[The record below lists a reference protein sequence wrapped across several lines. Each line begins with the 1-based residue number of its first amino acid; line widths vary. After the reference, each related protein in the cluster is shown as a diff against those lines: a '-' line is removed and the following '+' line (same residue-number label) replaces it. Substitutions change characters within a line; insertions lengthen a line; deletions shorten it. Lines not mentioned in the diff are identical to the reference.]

1 MKNSSQNTNLR
12 FKSDLPNMKNTN
24 SLKFIALSG
33 TTGVTENL
41 YVYEYGNDMI
51 VVDCGVGFPDSDMF
65 GVDLVIPD
73 FSYIIQN
80 KNKLRGVLISHA
92 HEDHLGALPFLL
104 KEVNTTVYSTK
115 LVAGF
120 IQDKFNDYGT
130 QGASLKIFDPDRD
143 ILTLGVFKV
152 TPFRV
157 AHSVPDGV
165 GYCIDTPEGKLF
177 HVPDYK
183 FDWTPV
189 DGRPFDA
196 VKAASLAS
204 GGTLALASDSLGAT
218 TPGYTESEKAIEQRI
233 EAVGRNIKGKIYLT
247 TISSNISRM
256 QQTINVAQKLGRK
269 VVLIGRSIEKK
280 AEIAQKLGYLFYPQ
294 GVVINSKQAGK
305 LSGDKLIYIISGC
318 YGQPGSALY
327 RLALGEH
334 NFLKI
339 NKGDAVIFSADP
351 GPPGSKGSIDFLVD
365 KFIESDVDVHYYD
378 MQEDL
383 HVSGHGSQK
392 DIEML
397 FALIKP
403 KYYIPIG
410 GTIRHMRAYSLIAQS
425 MGAKEENVLALKDGD
440 IVEFSNQYAKKSGH
454 IHVKSVLVDG
464 LGIGDVGNTVLRD
477 RHILSKEGIVIVLVH
492 FDRNEKAIVDA
503 PELLSRGFVF
513 EQKYGRILDD
523 ASRDLAGEFGK
534 RKSIDANVIKNTS
547 IDFLEKYFAQKT
559 GRRPMI
565 LPVVVEL

>member
-1 MKNSSQNTNLR
+1 
-12 FKSDLPNMKNTN
+12 
-24 SLKFIALSG
+24 
-33 TTGVTENL
+33 
-41 YVYEYGNDMI
+41 MI
-51 VVDCGVGFPDSDMF
+51 VVDCGVGFPDSEMF

-73 FSYIIQN
+73 FSYIVQN
-80 KNKLRGVLISHA
+80 KQKLRGILISHG

-104 KEVNTTVYSTK
+104 KEVNTPIYSTK

-120 IQDKFNDYGT
+120 IQDKFNDYGVK
-130 QGASLKIFDPDRD
+130 GVNVKIFDPDRD
-143 ILTLGVFKV
+143 VLGIGVFKV

-165 GYCIDTPEGKLF
+165 GYCIDTPEGKMF

-189 DGRPFDA
+189 DGKPFDV

-204 GGTLALASDSLGAT
+204 GGVLALASDSLGAT
-218 TPGYTESEKAIEQRI
+218 TPGYTESEKAIEKRI
-233 EAVGRNIKGKIYLT
+233 ESVVRDVSGKVYFT

-256 QQTINVAQKLGRK
+256 QQAINVAQKLGKK

-280 AEIAQKLGYLFYPQ
+280 AEIAKNLGLLVYPQ
-294 GVVINSKQAGK
+294 GVVVRSREAKRFPGN
-305 LSGDKLIYIISGC
+305 KLIYIISGC
-318 YGQPGSALY
+318 YGQAGSALY

-334 NFLKI
+334 EYLSVG
-339 NKGDAVIFSADP
+339 KGDAVIFSADP

-365 KFIESDVDVHYYD
+365 KFIELDVDVHYYD

-397 FALIKP
+397 FALVRP
-403 KYYIPIG
+403 KYFIPIG

-425 MGAKEENVLALKDGD
+425 MGAPEENVFSLKDGD
-440 IVEFSNQYAKKSGH
+440 VLEFSNQNVRKGTR

-477 RHILSKEGIVIVLVH
+477 RHILSKEGIVIVLVQ
-492 FDRNEKAIVDA
+492 FDKNDQEITDM
-503 PELLSRGFVF
+503 PELISRGFVF
-513 EQKYGRILDD
+513 EKKYGQILDQA
-523 ASRDLAGEFGK
+523 ASDLMGEFK
-534 RKSIDANVIKNTS
+534 NKKEVNSNVIRNTS
-547 IDFLEKYFAQKT
+547 IDYLEKYFFNKT

-565 LPVVVEL
+565 LPLVVEV

>member
-1 MKNSSQNTNLR
+1 M
-12 FKSDLPNMKNTN
+12 N
-24 SLKFIALSG
+24 SLKFIAISG

-51 VVDCGVGFPDSDMF
+51 VVDCGVGFPDSEMF

-73 FSYIIQN
+73 FSYVIQN
-80 KNKLRGVLISHA
+80 KNKLRGILISHG
-92 HEDHLGALPFLL
+92 HEDHLGALPYLL
-104 KEVNTTVYSTK
+104 KEVDAPIYATK

-120 IQDKFNDYGT
+120 IQEKFDDYGAK
-130 QGASLKIFDPDRD
+130 GANLKVFDPDRD
-143 ILTLGVFKV
+143 QITLGVFKV

-165 GYCIDTPEGKLF
+165 GYCIDTPEGKIF

-196 VKAASLAS
+196 VKVASLAS
-204 GGTLALASDSLGAT
+204 QGALALASDSLGAT
-218 TPGYTESEKAIEQRI
+218 TPGYTESESAIEGRI
-233 EAVGRNIKGKIYLT
+233 ENIARDVKGKIYLT

-256 QQTINVAQKLGRK
+256 QQTINAAIHLGRK
-269 VVLIGRSIEKK
+269 VVLIGRSIERK
-280 AEIAQKLGYLFYPQ
+280 AQIAKDLGFLNYPE
-294 GVVINSKQAGK
+294 GSVIRNKQVGK
-305 LSGDKLIYIISGC
+305 LPPDKLLYIISGC

-327 RLALGEH
+327 RLSLGEH
-334 NFLKI
+334 DFLSI
-339 NKGDAVIFSADP
+339 GKGDVVIFSADP

-365 KFIESDVDVHYYD
+365 KFIEMDVDVHYYD

-397 FALIKP
+397 FALVKP

-410 GTIRHMRAYSLIAQS
+410 GTVRHMRAYSLIAQS
-425 MGAKEENVLALKDGD
+425 MGAKDTDVLELRDGD
-440 IVEFSNQYAKKSGH
+440 IVEFANQTARRAGH
-454 IHVKSVLVDG
+454 LHVKSVLIDG

-477 RHILSKEGIVIVLVH
+477 RHILSKEGIVIALIQ
-492 FDRNEKAIVDA
+492 FF
-503 PELLSRGFVF
+503 S
-513 EQKYGRILDD
+513 
-523 ASRDLAGEFGK
+523 
-534 RKSIDANVIKNTS
+534 
-547 IDFLEKYFAQKT
+547 
-559 GRRPMI
+559 
-565 LPVVVEL
+565 

>member
-1 MKNSSQNTNLR
+1 MKPTV
-12 FKSDLPNMKNTN
+12 
-24 SLKFIALSG
+24 KFIALSG

-73 FSYIIQN
+73 FSYIVQN
-80 KNKLRGVLISHA
+80 KSKLRGILISHA

-104 KEVNTTVYSTK
+104 KEVNTTIYSTK

-120 IQDKFNDYGT
+120 IQDKFDDYGT
-130 QGASLKIFDPDRD
+130 QGGSLKVFDPERD
-143 ILTLGVFKV
+143 VLTLGVFKI

-165 GYCIDTPEGKLF
+165 GFCIDTPEGKMF

-196 VKAASLAS
+196 VKVASLAS
-204 GGTLALASDSLGAT
+204 GGALSLASDSLGAT
-218 TPGYTESEKAIEQRI
+218 TPGYTESEKEIEERI
-233 EAVGRNIKGKIYLT
+233 EAVGRNVKGKIYLT

-256 QQTINVAQKLGRK
+256 QQTINAAQRLGRK
-269 VVLIGRSIEKK
+269 VVLVGRSIERK

-294 GVVINSKQAGK
+294 GVVLRSKQAGK
-305 LSGDKLIYIISGC
+305 LPGDKLIYIISGC

-327 RLALGEH
+327 RLSLGEH
-334 NFLKI
+334 TFLSI
-339 NKGDAVIFSADP
+339 GKGDAVIFSADP
-351 GPPGSKGSIDFLVD
+351 GPPGSKHSIDFLVD
-365 KFIESDVDVHYYD
+365 KFIESEVDVHYYD

-392 DIEML
+392 DIELL

-403 KYYIPIG
+403 KYFIPIG

-425 MGAKEENVLALKDGD
+425 MGAKEEEVLALKDGD
-440 IVEFSNQYAKKSGH
+440 VVEFNNQNAKKSGH

-477 RHILSKEGIVIVLVH
+477 RHILSKEGIVIALFH
-492 FDRNEKAIVDA
+492 FDRNDRVIVDM

-513 EQKYGRILDD
+513 EQKFGRILDE
-523 ASRDLAGEFGK
+523 ASRDLISEFQK
-534 RKSIDANVIKNTS
+534 RKTLDVSIIKNTA
-547 IDFLEKYFAQKT
+547 IDFLEKYFFEKT

-565 LPVVVEL
+565 LPVVVEV

>member
-1 MKNSSQNTNLR
+1 MK
-12 FKSDLPNMKNTN
+12 P

-33 TTGVTENL
+33 TTDVTENL

-51 VVDCGVGFPDSDMF
+51 VVDCGVGFPDSEMF

-73 FSYIIQN
+73 FTYIIQN
-80 KNKLRGVLISHA
+80 KQKLRGILISHG

-104 KEVNTTVYSTK
+104 KDVNVPIYSTK

-120 IQDKFNDYGT
+120 IQDKFDDYGMRGV
-130 QGASLKIFDPDRD
+130 QLKVFDPDRD
-143 ILTLGVFKV
+143 VISLGVFKI

-165 GYCIDTPEGKLF
+165 GYCIDTPEGKMF

-189 DGRPFDA
+189 DGRPFD
-196 VKAASLAS
+196 VGKVASLAS
-204 GGTLALASDSLGAT
+204 SGALALASDSLGASN
-218 TPGYTESEKAIEQRI
+218 PGYTESEKAIEERI
-233 EAVGRNIKGKIYLT
+233 ENVSREAKGKIYFT

-256 QQTINVAQKLGRK
+256 QQMINAAGHLGRK

-280 AEIAQKLGYLFYPQ
+280 AEIARDLGFLFFPE
-294 GVVINSKQAGK
+294 GVVVRSKQAAK
-305 LSGDKLIYIISGC
+305 FRPDQLVYIISGC

-327 RLALGEH
+327 RLALGQH
-334 NFLKI
+334 DYLSI
-339 NKGDAVIFSADP
+339 GKGDAVIFSADP
-351 GPPGSKGSIDFLVD
+351 GPPGSKNSIDFLVD

-397 FALIKP
+397 FALVKP
-403 KYYIPIG
+403 KYFIPIG
-410 GTIRHMRAYSLIAQS
+410 GTIRHMRAYGLIAQS
-425 MGAKEENVLALKDGD
+425 MGAKESDTLALKDGD
-440 IVEFSNQYAKKSGH
+440 IVEFSGQNARRSGH

-477 RHILSKEGIVIVLVH
+477 RHILSKEGIVIALVH
-492 FDRNEKAIVDA
+492 FDRNEKVIMDV

-513 EQKYGRILDD
+513 EQKYGKILDD
-523 ASRDLAGEFGK
+523 ASRDLVGEFQR
-534 RKSIDANVIKNTS
+534 RKVKDVNVIRNTA
-547 IDFLEKYFAQKT
+547 IDFLEKYFYEKT
-559 GRRPMI
+559 RRRPMI
-565 LPVVVEL
+565 LPVVVEV

>member
-1 MKNSSQNTNLR
+1 MK
-12 FKSDLPNMKNTN
+12 P

-51 VVDCGVGFPDSDMF
+51 VVDCGVGFPETEMF

-80 KNKLRGVLISHA
+80 AHKLRGILISHG

-104 KEVNTTVYSTK
+104 KDIKTTVHASK

-120 IQDKFNDYGT
+120 IKEKLEDNEMDTNCVKV
-130 QGASLKIFDPDRD
+130 FDPDRD
-143 ILTLGVFKV
+143 VLSLGVFKV

-165 GYCIDTPEGKLF
+165 GFCIDTPEGKLF

-196 VKAASLAS
+196 VKVATLAS
-204 GGTLALASDSLGAT
+204 GGALALASDSLGANS
-218 TPGYTESEKAIEQRI
+218 PGFTESERAIEEKI
-233 EAVGRNIKGKIYLT
+233 EAVGRNIKGRIYLT

-256 QQTINVAQKLGRK
+256 QQTINVAERLGRK

-280 AEIAQKLGYLFYPQ
+280 AEIAKDLGFLHYSN
-294 GVVINSKQAGK
+294 GVVIRSKQAAHLK
-305 LSGDKLIYIISGC
+305 PESLIYIISGC

-327 RLALGEH
+327 RLATGDH
-334 NFLKI
+334 DFLRI
-339 NKGDAVIFSADP
+339 TKGDAVIFSADP
-351 GPPGSKGSIDFLVD
+351 GPPGSKGGIDFLVD
-365 KFIESDVDVHYYD
+365 KFIELGVDVHYYD

-383 HVSGHGSQK
+383 HVSGHGSMK
-392 DIEML
+392 DIELL
-397 FALIKP
+397 FALVKP

-425 MGAKEENVLALKDGD
+425 MGAKESDVLSLGAGD
-440 IVEFSNQYAKKSGH
+440 IVDFSNQNARRAGRVA
-454 IHVKSVLVDG
+454 VKEVLVDG
-464 LGIGDVGNTVLRD
+464 LGIGDVGSVVLRD
-477 RHILSKEGIVIVLVH
+477 RKTLSKEGIVVAVIH
-492 FDRNEKAIVDA
+492 YDRNRKMAVDM
-503 PELLSRGFVF
+503 PEIISRGFVF
-513 EQKYGRILDD
+513 EEKYGRILDE
-523 ASRDLAGEFGK
+523 SGRDLAKAMQRGK
-534 RKSIDANVIKNTS
+534 AVNPVMIKNIT
-547 IDFLEKYFAQKT
+547 IDFLEKYFFQKT
-559 GRRPMI
+559 GRRPMV
-565 LPVVVEL
+565 LPVVVEV

>member
-1 MKNSSQNTNLR
+1 MKNS
-12 FKSDLPNMKNTN
+12 N

-51 VVDCGVGFPDSDMF
+51 VVDCGVGFPDSEMF

-73 FSYIIQN
+73 FSYVIQN
-80 KNKLRGVLISHA
+80 KNKLRGILISHA

-104 KEVNTTVYSTK
+104 KEVNTTIYSTK

-120 IQDKFNDYGT
+120 IQDKFDDYGT
-130 QGASLKIFDPDRD
+130 RGGTLRVFDPDRD
-143 ILTLGVFKV
+143 VLSLGVFKV

-165 GYCIDTPEGKLF
+165 GFCIDTPEGKLF

-196 VKAASLAS
+196 VKVASLAS
-204 GGTLALASDSLGAT
+204 GGALALASDSLGAT
-218 TPGYTESEKAIEQRI
+218 TPGYTESEKAIEEKI
-233 EAVGRNIKGKIYLT
+233 EGIARNVKGKIYFT

-256 QQTINVAQKLGRK
+256 QQTINAAQRLGRK

-280 AEIAQKLGYLFYPQ
+280 AEIARKLGYLFYPQ
-294 GVVINSKQAGK
+294 GVVIESRQATK
-305 LSGDKLIYIISGC
+305 VPPSQVIYIISGC

-334 NFLKI
+334 KLLKAE
-339 NKGDAVIFSADP
+339 KGDAVIFSADP

-365 KFIESDVDVHYYD
+365 KFIEADVDVHYYD

-397 FALIKP
+397 FALVKP
-403 KYYIPIG
+403 KYFIPIG

-425 MGAKEENVLALKDGD
+425 MGTKEEEVLALKDGD
-440 IVEFSNQYAKKSGH
+440 IVEFSGQTAKKSGH

-477 RHILSKEGIVIVLVH
+477 RHILSKEGIVIALVH
-492 FDRNEKAIVDA
+492 FDRDERVMVDV

-513 EQKYGRILDD
+513 EQKYGRILDE
-523 ASRDLAGEFGK
+523 AAKDLSGELRK
-534 RKSIDANVIKNTS
+534 RKTIDPNVIRNTA
-547 IDFLEKYFAQKT
+547 IDFLEKYFFEKT

-565 LPVVVEL
+565 LPVVVEV

>member
-1 MKNSSQNTNLR
+1 MKPTV
-12 FKSDLPNMKNTN
+12 
-24 SLKFIALSG
+24 KFIALSG

-41 YVYEYGNDMI
+41 YVYESGNDMLI
-51 VVDCGVGFPDSDMF
+51 VDCGVGFPETEMF

-73 FSYIIQN
+73 MTYIVQN
-80 KNKLRGVLISHA
+80 KSKLKGVLISHG

-104 KEVNTTVYSTK
+104 KEVDVPIYSTK
-115 LVAGF
+115 LVNGF
-120 IQDKFNDYGT
+120 IQDKLVDYGIRS
-130 QGASLKIFDPDRD
+130 ANLKVFDPDRD
-143 ILTLGVFKV
+143 VLSLGVFKV

-165 GYCIDTPEGKLF
+165 GYCIDTPEGKMF

-189 DGRPFDA
+189 DGKPFDA
-196 VKAASLAS
+196 VKLASLAS
-204 GGTLALASDSLGAT
+204 GGALSLASDSLGAT
-218 TPGYTESEKAIEQRI
+218 SPGYTESEKEIEQRI
-233 EAVGRNIKGKIYLT
+233 ESVGRNVKGKIYLT

-256 QQTINVAQKLGRK
+256 QQTINAAQRLGRK
-269 VVLIGRSIEKK
+269 VVLIGRSIERK
-280 AEIAQKLGYLFYPQ
+280 AEIARDLGYLNYPN
-294 GVVINSKQAGK
+294 GVVIRPKQAANLPPEK
-305 LSGDKLIYIISGC
+305 VVYIISGC

-334 NFLKI
+334 DFLRI
-339 NKGDAVIFSADP
+339 GKGDGVIFSADP

-365 KFIESDVDVHYYD
+365 KFIEYGVEVHYYD

-397 FALIKP
+397 FALVRP
-403 KYYIPIG
+403 KYFIPIG
-410 GTIRHMRAYSLIAQS
+410 GTIRHNRAYGLIAES
-425 MGAKEENVLALKDGD
+425 MGAKEGDILSLKEGE
-440 IVEFSNQYAKKSGH
+440 IVEFANQTAKRAGK

-477 RHILSKEGIVIVLVH
+477 RHILSKEGIVIAMIQ
-492 FDRNEKAIVDA
+492 FERDQKAVIDN
-503 PELLSRGFVF
+503 PELMSRGFVF
-513 EQKYGRILDD
+513 EQKFGRVLEE
-523 ASRDLAGEFGK
+523 ASRELIARFRAK
-534 RKSIDANVIKNTS
+534 RVQDISVVKNTT
-547 IDFLEKYFAQKT
+547 IDFLEKYFFEKT

-565 LPVVVEL
+565 LPVIVEI

>member
-1 MKNSSQNTNLR
+1 MKNN
-12 FKSDLPNMKNTN
+12 N
-24 SLKFIALSG
+24 SKLKFIALSG

-80 KNKLRGVLISHA
+80 KNKLRGVLISHG

-104 KEVNTTVYSTK
+104 KQVDVPIFASK

-120 IQDKFNDYGT
+120 IQDKFDDYEMKT
-130 QGASLKIFDPDRD
+130 PRLNVFDPERD
-143 ILTLGVFKV
+143 VLTLGVFKV

-165 GYCIDTPEGKLF
+165 GFCIDTPEGKIF

-196 VKAASLAS
+196 VKAATLAS
-204 GGTLALASDSLGAT
+204 GGALALASDALGST
-218 TPGYTESEKAIEQRI
+218 SPGYTESERELEDRI
-233 EAVGRNIKGKIYLT
+233 ETVARKIKGKIYLT

-269 VVLIGRSIEKK
+269 VVLVGRSIERK
-280 AEIAQKLGYLFYPQ
+280 AEIAKDLGYLFYEN
-294 GVVINSKQAGK
+294 GAVIRSKQATK
-305 LSGDKLIYIISGC
+305 MQPNQLLFIISGC

-327 RLALGEH
+327 RLIIGEH
-334 NFLKI
+334 DFLTVG
-339 NKGDAVIFSADP
+339 KGDAVIFSADP
-351 GPPGSKGSIDFLVD
+351 APPGSKANVDYLVD
-365 KFIESDVDVHYYD
+365 KLIEDNVDVHYYD
-378 MQEDL
+378 TQEDL
-383 HVSGHGSQK
+383 HVSGHGCQK

-403 KYYIPIG
+403 KYFIPIG
-410 GTIRHMRAYSLIAQS
+410 GTVRHMRAYGLIAQS
-425 MGAKEENVLALKDGD
+425 MGAKEEEVLELEPGD
-440 IVEFSNQYAKKSGH
+440 VVEFSNNFAKRSDR
-454 IHVKSVLVDG
+454 ITVKEVLVDG
-464 LGIGDVGNTVLRD
+464 LGIGDVGNVVLRD
-477 RHILSKEGIVIVLVH
+477 RHILSKEGIVIAILH
-492 FDRNEKAIVDA
+492 FDRNEGVLTES
-503 PELLSRGFVF
+503 PEILSRGFVF
-513 EQKYGRILDD
+513 EQKYGKVLED
-523 ASRDLAGEFGK
+523 AGRELTKALQK
-534 RKSIDANVIKNTS
+534 KKKINANVVKNIS
-547 IDFLEKYFAQKT
+547 IDFLERYFFQKT

-565 LPVVVEL
+565 LPVVVEV